1 MQVYLSGNG
10 GKSLELGIDFT
21 IDNDTNL
28 GKLKQADATSLA
40 VVIGNLLD
48 NAMTAV
54 NNNDKNNKKIYFS
67 MFHELDKVYISVI
80 DNGLG
85 ITEEV
90 ASQIY
95 NKGFTT
101 KKNYNSGY
109 GLYLIKSIVD
119 SYHGEINLKKT
130 VTA

>member
-1 MQVYLSGNG
+1 
-10 GKSLELGIDFT
+10 
-21 IDNDTNL
+21 
-28 GKLKQADATSLA
+28 
-40 VVIGNLLD
+40 
-48 NAMTAV
+48 
-54 NNNDKNNKKIYFS
+54 

-119 SYHGEINLKKT
+119 SYHGEINFEKNSDGLTEFMIILPMKEE
-130 VTA
+130 